1 MRVWISVLM
10 AACTAVMTA
19 QEGPARLALDPKMI
33 VNESGWGNPGAIVDE
48 QDAIGDPPKSEA
60 KTAWETDY
68 RHAKEF
74 PIHAHIDLG
83 EEKHL
88 ASLSIY
94 DINASGDLVISIG
107 KPGAWR
113 KHTTYTTDAYKRW
126 VSVPLDV
133 TTRYLRLTRTTPG
146 CQFAEIALY
155 AYTPQQ
161 WNALQARKTADA
173 QANAEKAAAI
183 AKAKD
188 QVARRPVIDLADP
201 FGKATLVD
209 EIDCATD
216 SHLFSEYPAGASK
229 VDTLLGQPARTLSM
243 RSGEASYLS
252 WRIGRFKLLKP
263 GAAYVLSVEYPQ
275 DAPRS
280 MVVMN
285 GGCETSRG
293 FHTGN
298 TTGDTLRAKYVW
310 SNPQSLKLPL
320 SGKWEAWQE
329 LFFLHDRFPEKAFI
343 RGASLRKLT
352 PDDGFPVTIAQF
364 SAENDPPSRG
374 IAVRRIRL
382 YEIVDPAA
390 LKLPLPELP
399 RDLPRRHISW
409 REEMADGVIDSA
421 KPEERGIA
429 APLDWYRHKAAL
441 MHFLGV
447 NTFSKDL
454 LEFGACQHWD
464 PTDGG
469 GNNWVFFNGRMKDLW
484 GQIVGLMGKE
494 GFEVLPYYEYAG
506 SKGSKGLGNQRRAKP
521 LKRDDAYTHIKWVE
535 SSNADLTD
543 PATLADFTKML
554 DHTVVRFKEQA
565 KFTGVWIRPRMQL
578 PIGFGEGALARFA
591 QQANGGT
598 AVTRPQLASDKA
610 LLARYYTWW
619 FEQRRAFLE
628 GVRDHLRKNGVNPEA
643 VVLFTAD
650 ASEPGVS
657 LPGRKVVTDDVE
669 ATAPWLKPID
679 EKERPI
685 TAISLQEV
693 IQNGLHLKALQ
704 TPPGDWGGWEWTHA
718 SPAADPQRYQQTAGV
733 MMTHGF
739 NHAYTVSAPASFEAF
754 ASPAGLAIIRH
765 YPLNENM
772 MFDKTGKDL
781 LGYFVADM
789 EHAGPACMMAE
800 ALAVAHGDPTHI
812 GYLSGNSYNRGFA
825 QHVRQFN
832 ANFLA
837 LPALP
842 SRRLENAASDAAVVV
857 REIATEKHGKW
868 LAIVNTSPTP
878 RDATVKTTGKVSEA
892 VSGRELVIERG
903 GVKLHLAPFEL
914 RTLRVE

>member
-1 MRVWISVLM
+1 MAMMAVWTM
-10 AACTAVMTA
+10 AVMA
-19 QEGPARLALDPKMI
+19 QEAPSRVKLDPKM
-33 VNESGWGNPGAIVDE
+33 VTNESTWGEPGVIVDE
-48 QDAIGDPPKSEA
+48 QDAIGDPPKAEA
-60 KTAWETDY
+60 KTAWQTDY

-74 PIHAHIDLG
+74 PIHAHLDLG

-94 DINASGDLVISIG
+94 DINASGELVISIG
-107 KPGAWR
+107 KPGAWQ
-113 KHTTYTTDAYKRW
+113 KHVTYTTDAYKRW

-133 TTRYLRLTRTTPG
+133 STRYLRLTRTTPG

-161 WNALQARKTADA
+161 WKALQTRKETDA
-173 QANAEKAAAI
+173 KAAAEKAAAI
-183 AKAKD
+183 AKARD
-188 QVARRPVIDLADP
+188 QVAQRPVIDLGDP
-201 FGKATLVD
+201 FRQATLVD
-209 EIDCATD
+209 EIDCAAD
-216 SHLFSEYPAGASK
+216 SAHLFSEYPAGASK
-229 VDTLLGQPARTLSM
+229 VESILGQPARTLAM
-243 RSGEASYLS
+243 RPGEASYLS
-252 WRIGRFKLLKP
+252 WRIGRLKLLKP

-310 SNPQSLKLPL
+310 SNPQSLKMPL

-343 RGASLRKLT
+343 RGAGPRALM

-364 SAENDPPSRG
+364 SKENDPPSRG

-382 YEIVDPAA
+382 FEIADPAA
-390 LKLPLPELP
+390 LKLKLPQLP
-399 RDLPRRHISW
+399 AGLPRRHIFW

-429 APLDWYRHKAAL
+429 KPLDWYRHKAAL

-464 PTDGG
+464 STPGG
-469 GNNWVFFNGRMKDLW
+469 GNDWVFFNAKLKDLW
-484 GQIVGLMGKE
+484 GQIVELMGKE

-506 SKGSKGLGNQRRAKP
+506 SRGYKGIGHQRRAKP
-521 LKRDDAYTHIKWVE
+521 LKRDDAYTHIKWIE
-535 SSNADLTD
+535 QSNADITD

-554 DHTVVRFKEQA
+554 DHTVVRFKDPA
-565 KFTGVWIRPRMQL
+565 RFTGAWIRPRMQL
-578 PIGFGEGALARFA
+578 PISFGEGTLARFA
-591 QQANGGT
+591 QQANNGA
-598 AVTRPQLASDKA
+598 AVTRAQLAADKA
-610 LLARYYTWW
+610 LLNRYYNWW
-619 FEQRRAFLE
+619 FEQRRSFLE
-628 GVRDHLRKNGVNPEA
+628 GVRDHLRKNGVNPQA
-643 VVLFTAD
+643 IVLFTAD

-669 ATAPWLKPID
+669 STQKWLMPID
-679 EKERPI
+679 AKERPI
-685 TAISLQEV
+685 TAISLQDV
-693 IQNGLHLKALQ
+693 ARGDLHLKALQ
-704 TPPGDWGGWEWTHA
+704 TPPADWGGWEWNHA
-718 SPAADPQRYQQTAGV
+718 SPAADPQRYKNTAGV
-733 MMTHGF
+733 LMTHGF
-739 NHAYTVSAPASFEAF
+739 NHLYTVASPASFEAF
-754 ASPAGLAIIRH
+754 AGPAGVAIVRH

-772 MFDKTGKDL
+772 MFDKSGKDL

-789 EHAGPACMMAE
+789 EMAGPACMMAE
-800 ALAVAHGDPTHI
+800 ALAVANGDPYYI

-825 QHVRQFN
+825 QQVRDFN

-842 SRRLENAASDAAVVV
+842 SRCIENGASDDAVVV

-868 LAIVNTSPTP
+868 LAIVNTAPQP
-878 RDATVKTTGKVSEA
+878 RSAIVKTTGPVKDA
-892 VSGRELVIERG
+892 VTGQSFPVENG
-903 GVKLHLAPFEL
+903 GVQLQLSPFQL
-914 RTLRVE
+914 RSLRVK